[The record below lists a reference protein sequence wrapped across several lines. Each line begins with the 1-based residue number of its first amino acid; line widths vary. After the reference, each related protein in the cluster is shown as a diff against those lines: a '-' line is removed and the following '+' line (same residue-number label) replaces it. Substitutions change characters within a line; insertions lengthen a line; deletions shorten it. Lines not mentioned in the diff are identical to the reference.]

1 MIQKAGV
8 LDTQAR
14 LLEELFRAMLEELMS
29 GRLPVGE
36 LVEKPGLS
44 WPGGQTCPSQPSAS
58 GQVSEPARR

>member
-29 GRLPVGE
+29 GRLPTGA
-36 LVEKPGLS
+36 LVEDK
-44 WPGGQTCPSQPSAS
+44 A
-58 GQVSEPARR
+58 